1 MKRVIKNFINI
12 IICKLFS
19 FFSLKKSVFFDAYGG
34 LYACNPRCISEALH
48 KKHPDIKQIWN
59 IKKGIQGVPP
69 YIQQVQKNSFN
80 YFKALFTSKICVFNS
95 GIIIPRKRKG
105 QFFLDTWH
113 GDRAFKDV
121 SITPIGEKS
130 SIAYQQ
136 IDVVLSGSDYAD
148 RIYREQLCFTG
159 EILKTGSPRNDLLFK
174 FTREQCEK
182 IKNAIGGSSFDS
194 FLLYA
199 PTYRNLDEGK
209 ADLNFST
216 LLDRLEERDQ
226 KKWCCL
232 VRQHYKVKYANS
244 WCKDSRIINVSKFPD
259 VNELLLLT
267 DILISDYS
275 SIVGDFVLLKRP
287 VVLYVPDLDEYNK
300 AKGLNF
306 KLNESP
312 FIFAETESDLYDKIV
327 RLNAD
332 KARDNCES
340 ILDFYGNV
348 CEDGHA
354 TDRVIRYI
362 EGILG

>member
-1 MKRVIKNFINI
+1 MKRVFKNFINI
-12 IICKLFS
+12 IICKFFS
-19 FFSLKKSVFFDAYGG
+19 FFSLKKSVFFDSYGG
-34 LYACNPRCISEALH
+34 LYACNPRCISESLH

-80 YFKALFTSKICVFNS
+80 YFKALFTSKICIFNS

-113 GDRAFKDV
+113 GDRAFKNV

-136 IDVVLSGSDYAD
+136 IDAVLSGSDYAD

-159 EILKTGSPRNDLLFK
+159 EILKTGSPRNDLFFK
-174 FTREQCEK
+174 FTQEQCEK
-182 IKNAIGGSSFDS
+182 IKNDIGGSAFDS

-209 ADLNFST
+209 ADLNFSA
-216 LLDRLEERDQ
+216 LLDRLEKRDQ

-232 VRQHYKVKYANS
+232 VRQHYKVKFANS

-267 DILISDYS
+267 DILVSDYS

-300 AKGLNF
+300 TKGLNF

-312 FIFAETESDLYDKIV
+312 FVFAKNEFDLYDKIV
-327 RLNAD
+327 KLSID
-332 KARDNCES
+332 KARGNCEA
-340 ILDFYGNV
+340 ILDFYGKV

-362 EGILG
+362 EEILG